1 MGTLDIILLVCFL
14 PALYTGLTKGFVQ
27 QIISLISLVG
37 GAWLSIK
44 FSDTVTAWLAPY
56 LTMSESFLHILS
68 FVLIFI
74 VTVLIFGLVG
84 KLITKALSA
93 ATLGWLNRL
102 LGLVLAIAETAL
114 ILGLLA
120 VLFESLNSQWN
131 IVDPEV
137 LQGSVVYQFVHNLA
151 VKILPALKSLTAHA

>member
-56 LTMSESFLHILS
+56 LTMSESFLHIFS

-74 VTVLIFGLVG
+74 ASRLLPATSVSARLSSTR
-84 KLITKALSA
+84 LSA
-93 ATLGWLNRL
+93 NAPASPPDIKTSRSMR
-102 LGLVLAIAETAL
+102 AI
-114 ILGLLA
+114 
-120 VLFESLNSQWN
+120 
-131 IVDPEV
+131 P
-137 LQGSVVYQFVHNLA
+137 
-151 VKILPALKSLTAHA
+151 KPASPPDEIC